1 MSSPKVS
8 GAPQG
13 APLVQQ
19 RNTSASPEPVSA
31 PAAAE
36 STAWVGKPGAAR
48 PRPPT
53 TTARAPAT
61 APPPP
66 SNQSAP
72 AARLA
77 APSSVW
83 YRQLNTLADALGATM
98 ANAGQSLHSAAASF
112 GASTA
117 LGKRTDAL
125 ATAFQSFGAGLAN
138 APEQSVAMANAVH
151 DTATSLLTRGE
162 KLATDAQTQLRTST
176 HEGLTA
182 LRQGLDSVRAGTT
195 AYVDGVKH
203 AVDYHENISKLA
215 PGGSYN
221 LGLLGYVGVEGVRVQ
236 GNGNLTVNRG
246 TDGTFTVV
254 ADGELAAGLFVEVG
268 ANVGGHGLD
277 ANLSAS
283 AVGGGAMEFRFATA
297 EEATK
302 AVASML
308 NRDAAPLAGHR
319 SAIELRAGASAL
331 GWGLLGLKGEAA
343 LFGLAEGRGMASMRV
358 EQGPD
363 GVVQL
368 VAQEKVKA
376 SVDLQGAFDERFFVT
391 LGGANGSVELVAE
404 HRYTLP
410 PGVTLEQ
417 VAQDPIGLVKGS
429 LDAIKKTRAD
439 AVTMNL
445 VGKTQITGSGDGVSA
460 SLTVRRPLG
469 ELLASGALTK
479 ALRGDVAGA
488 LTALPADTVVEGSR
502 SKNHTSGVHTGP
514 WFSIMGFGVGVEV
527 DATRQDLID
536 GSVQQFSGTA
546 SDVATQFKHP
556 ASPR

>member
-1 MSSPKVS
+1 M
-8 GAPQG
+8 
-13 APLVQQ
+13 
-19 RNTSASPEPVSA
+19 
-31 PAAAE
+31 
-36 STAWVGKPGAAR
+36 
-48 PRPPT
+48 
-53 TTARAPAT
+53 
-61 APPPP
+61 
-66 SNQSAP
+66 
-72 AARLA
+72 
-77 APSSVW
+77 W

-125 ATAFQSFGAGLAN
+125 GSAFQSFGAGLAN

-151 DTATSLLTRGE
+151 DTATALLTRGE
-162 KLATDAQTQLRTST
+162 KLATDAQTQLHTST
-176 HEGLTA
+176 HEGLT
-182 LRQGLDSVRAGTT
+182 LVRQGLDSVRAGTT
-195 AYVDGVKH
+195 AYVEGVKH
-203 AVDYHENISKLA
+203 AVDYRENISKLA

-236 GNGNLTVNRG
+236 GNGNLTVNRSS
-246 TDGTFTVV
+246 DGSFTVV
-254 ADGELAAGLFVEVG
+254 ADGELAAGLFLEVG
-268 ANVGGHGLD
+268 ANVGGHGVD

-283 AVGGGAMEFRFATA
+283 AVGGGAMEFRYATA

-308 NRDAAPLAGHR
+308 NRDSSPLAGHR

-331 GWGLLGLKGEAA
+331 GWGLLGLKGEAS
-343 LFGLAEGRGMASMRV
+343 LFGLAEGKGMASMRV

-368 VAQEKVKA
+368 VAQEKLKA
-376 SVDLQGAFDERFFVT
+376 SVDAQGAFDASFFVT

-410 PGVTLEQ
+410 AGVTLEQ
-417 VAQDPIGLVKGS
+417 VAKDPIGLVKGS
-429 LDAIKKTRAD
+429 LEAIKQTRAD

-445 VGKTQITGSGDGVSA
+445 VGKTQVTGSGDGVSA
-460 SLTVRRPLG
+460 SLTVRRPVG
-469 ELLASGALTK
+469 DVLASGALTK
-479 ALRGDVAGA
+479 ALRGDVVGA
-488 LTALPADTVVEGSR
+488 LTALPAGSVVEGSR

-536 GSVQQFSGTA
+536 SSVQQFSGAA
-546 SDVATQFKHP
+546 SDVAAQFKQP